1 MQAFSGRERDPLD
14 SREDVFSMSFWDD
27 FRKFAV
33 RGNALDLAVGV
44 VVGGAFGKI
53 ITSLVND
60 IVLPPIG
67 LLMGK
72 VDFSN
77 LFLVLGAGSY
87 STLAEAKKAGA
98 PVLCYGAFLSS
109 VLDFLIVAFCIFL
122 AVRWLER
129 FRLLPSLMMGDAPMT
144 RSEKLLEEIRD
155 ELRDK
160 KGGG

>member
-1 MQAFSGRERDPLD
+1 
-14 SREDVFSMSFWDD
+14 MSLWDD

-33 RGNALDLAVGV
+33 RGNALDLAIGV

-53 ITSLVND
+53 VTSLVNE

-77 LFLVLGAGSY
+77 LFLILGPGSY
-87 STLAEAKKAGA
+87 VTLAEAKKAGA
-98 PVLCYGAFLSS
+98 PVLCYGTFLSS

-122 AVRWLER
+122 VVRWLER
-129 FRLLPSLMMGDAPMT
+129 FRLLPSLMIGEPPLT

-155 ELRDK
+155 ELRGNRK
-160 KGGG
+160 KN

>member
-1 MQAFSGRERDPLD
+1 
-14 SREDVFSMSFWDD
+14 MSFWDD

-33 RGNALDLAVGV
+33 RGNALDLTVGV

-53 ITSLVND
+53 VTSLVND

-67 LLMGK
+67 LLLGK

-77 LFLVLGAGSY
+77 LFLILGSGSY
-87 STLAEAKKAGA
+87 PSLAEAKKAGV

-109 VLDFLIVAFCIFL
+109 VLDFVIVAFCIFI

-129 FRLLPSLMMGDAPMT
+129 FRLLPSLMAGDAPYT

-160 KGGG
+160 QTKR

>member
-1 MQAFSGRERDPLD
+1 
-14 SREDVFSMSFWDD
+14 
-27 FRKFAV
+27 
-33 RGNALDLAVGV
+33 VGV

-53 ITSLVND
+53 VTSLVND

-67 LLMGK
+67 LLLGK

-77 LFLVLGAGSY
+77 LFLILGSGSY
-87 STLAEAKKAGA
+87 PSLAEAKKAGV

-109 VLDFLIVAFCIFL
+109 VLDFVIVAFCIFI

-129 FRLLPSLMMGDAPMT
+129 FRLLPSLMAGDSPYT

-155 ELRDK
+155 ELRERQTK
-160 KGGG
+160 R

>member
-1 MQAFSGRERDPLD
+1 
-14 SREDVFSMSFWDD
+14 MSFWDD
-27 FRKFAV
+27 FRKFAI

-53 ITSLVND
+53 ITSLVNG

-77 LFLVLGAGSY
+77 LFVVLGPGSY
-87 STLAEAKKAGA
+87 STLDEAKKAGA
-98 PVLCYGAFLSS
+98 PVLFYGAFLSS

-129 FRLLPSLMMGDAPMT
+129 FRLLPSLMMGDVPMT

-160 KGGG
+160 RGGG

>member
-1 MQAFSGRERDPLD
+1 
-14 SREDVFSMSFWDD
+14 MSFWDD

-33 RGNALDLAVGV
+33 RGNALDLAIGV

-53 ITSLVND
+53 VTSLVND

-77 LFLVLGAGSY
+77 LFLILGPGSY
-87 STLAEAKKAGA
+87 VTLAEAKKAGA
-98 PVLCYGAFLSS
+98 PVLCYGTFLSS

-122 AVRWLER
+122 VVRWLER
-129 FRLLPSLMMGDAPMT
+129 FRLLPSLMIGEPPLT

-155 ELRDK
+155 ELRGNRK
-160 KGGG
+160 KN

>member
-1 MQAFSGRERDPLD
+1 
-14 SREDVFSMSFWDD
+14 MSFWDD

-33 RGNALDLAVGV
+33 RGNALDLTVGV

-53 ITSLVND
+53 VTSLVND

-67 LLMGK
+67 LLLGK

-77 LFLVLGAGSY
+77 LFLILGSGSY
-87 STLAEAKKAGA
+87 PSLAEAKKAGV

-109 VLDFLIVAFCIFL
+109 VLDFVIVAFCIFI

-129 FRLLPSLMMGDAPMT
+129 FRLRPSLMAGDAPYT

-155 ELRDK
+155 ELRARQTK
-160 KGGG
+160 R

>member
-1 MQAFSGRERDPLD
+1 
-14 SREDVFSMSFWDD
+14 MSFGDD

-33 RGNALDLAVGV
+33 RGNALDLAIGV

-53 ITSLVND
+53 VTSLVND

-77 LFLVLGAGSY
+77 LFLILGPGSY
-87 STLAEAKKAGA
+87 VTLAEAKKAGA
-98 PVLCYGAFLSS
+98 PVLCYGTFLSS

-122 AVRWLER
+122 VVRWLER
-129 FRLLPSLMMGDAPMT
+129 FRLLPSLMIGEPPLT

-155 ELRDK
+155 ELRGNRK
-160 KGGG
+160 KN

>member
-1 MQAFSGRERDPLD
+1 
-14 SREDVFSMSFWDD
+14 MSFWDD

-33 RGNALDLAVGV
+33 RGNALDLAIGV

-53 ITSLVND
+53 VTSLVND

-77 LFLVLGAGSY
+77 LFLILGPGSY
-87 STLAEAKKAGA
+87 VTLAEAKKAGT
-98 PVLCYGAFLSS
+98 PVLCYGTFLSS

-122 AVRWLER
+122 VVRWLER
-129 FRLLPSLMMGDAPMT
+129 FRLLPSLMIGEPPLT

-155 ELRDK
+155 ELRGNRK
-160 KGGG
+160 KN

>member
-1 MQAFSGRERDPLD
+1 
-14 SREDVFSMSFWDD
+14 MSFWDD

-33 RGNALDLAVGV
+33 RGNALDLAIGV

-53 ITSLVND
+53 VTSLVND

-77 LFLVLGAGSY
+77 LFLILGPGSY
-87 STLAEAKKAGA
+87 VTLAEAKKAGA

-122 AVRWLER
+122 VVRWLER
-129 FRLLPSLMMGDAPMT
+129 FRLLPSLMIEEPPLT

-155 ELRDK
+155 ELRGNRK
-160 KGGG
+160 KN

>member
-1 MQAFSGRERDPLD
+1 
-14 SREDVFSMSFWDD
+14 MSFWDD

-53 ITSLVND
+53 VTSLVND

-77 LFLVLGAGSY
+77 LFLILGSGSY
-87 STLAEAKKAGA
+87 VTLVEAKKSGV

-109 VLDFLIVAFCIFL
+109 VLDFVIVAFCIFL
-122 AVRWLER
+122 VVRWLER
-129 FRLLPSLMMGDAPMT
+129 FRLLPSLMTGELPLT

-155 ELRDK
+155 ELRGNRK
-160 KGGG
+160 NN

>member
-1 MQAFSGRERDPLD
+1 
-14 SREDVFSMSFWDD
+14 MSFWDD
-27 FRKFAV
+27 FRKFAI

-77 LFLVLGAGSY
+77 LFVVLGPGSY
-87 STLAEAKKAGA
+87 STLDEAKKAGA
-98 PVLCYGAFLSS
+98 PVLCYGAFLGS

-129 FRLLPSLMMGDAPMT
+129 FRLLPSLMMGDVPMT

-160 KGGG
+160 RGGG